1 MKKLIITILATL
13 LILSLVGCAGTNET
27 ADPEFSACD
36 TDTSAD
42 TSDNEKDS
50 NIPEFNY
57 TGDLYKYDHTY
68 NDYEG
73 GYILVEDLPWEGYP
87 TELPLIG
94 GYMDLSLG
102 GGSISP
108 DDHSL
113 FIFTR
118 GGDDAEIA
126 NWYRQQL
133 ESADWVVTD
142 FEVSEQYGSTR
153 FNFSNDNWYGDFVV
167 QSEDSALGGYDGCMP
182 RSESDFEKT
191 AVIVDVMLKK
201 QICCYNS
208 LINNESNEPGDSN
221 ANSSAPI
228 DNETQVAASADNTE
242 SEKKLYNTTEADVQP
257 EQASAPE

>member
-27 ADPEFSACD
+27 ADPEFSASD

-73 GYILVEDLPWEGYP
+73 GYILVEDLPWEDYP

-102 GGSISP
+102 GGSMSP
-108 DDHSL
+108 DNHS
-113 FIFTR
+113 
-118 GGDDAEIA
+118 
-126 NWYRQQL
+126 YRQQL

-153 FNFSNDNWYGDFVV
+153 FNFSNNNWYGDFMVE
-167 QSEDSALGGYDGCMP
+167 SEDAALGGYDGSMP

-191 AVIVDVMLKK
+191 AVKVNVYAK
-201 QICCYNS
+201 N
-208 LINNESNEPGDSN
+208 
-221 ANSSAPI
+221 
-228 DNETQVAASADNTE
+228 
-242 SEKKLYNTTEADVQP
+242 
-257 EQASAPE
+257 